1 MTTGIPGNDSSTPSV
16 DELTTQ
22 ADRTREELS
31 HSMKGLTDD
40 TDAAVRAVTA
50 AKHQAQEIAEHAAA
64 LVRDTVTH
72 AIDTAHSH
80 THDPAVREHL
90 DQAATLAR
98 DTAAHLAHLA
108 HRSTEHTSSQLRA
121 QAGRAARA
129 ARSNP
134 KPLLVAAAAAILT
147 ALVLRRLLDG
157 RR

>member
-1 MTTGIPGNDSSTPSV
+1 MTTGIPGNDATTPSV

-40 TDAAVRAVTA
+40 TDATVRAVTA
-50 AKHQAQEIAEHAAA
+50 AKHQAQEIAEHAAT

-72 AIDTAHSH
+72 AIDSAH
-80 THDPAVREHL
+80 TPAVREHL

-98 DTAAHLAHLA
+98 DTAAHLAHLT
-108 HRSTEHTSSQLRA
+108 TEHTPSQL
-121 QAGRAARA
+121 QVQVGRVARA

-134 KPLLVAAAAAILT
+134 KPVLVAATAAILT